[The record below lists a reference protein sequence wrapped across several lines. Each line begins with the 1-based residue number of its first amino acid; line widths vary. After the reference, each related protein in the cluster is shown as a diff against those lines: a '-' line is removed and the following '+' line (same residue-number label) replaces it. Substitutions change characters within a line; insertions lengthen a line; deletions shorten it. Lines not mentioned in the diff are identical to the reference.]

1 MEQIEKLQEEI
12 KKLKARVYDLE
23 TDNRKS
29 IRKLSSFFTDE
40 EKELYIVIAQYGT
53 YTLIYRGTKF
63 EPWVVAY
70 GYRPEQKCW
79 DHGNYF
85 DVFADALLYLIKH
98 EPILFYMAEELRKEN
113 KDETEE

>member
-12 KKLKARVYDLE
+12 RKLKARVYDLE
-23 TDNRKS
+23 TDNRKVF
-29 IRKLSSFFTDE
+29 RRLSSFKE
-40 EKELYIVIAQYGT
+40 EGKELYIVIAEYSD

-70 GYRPEQKCW
+70 GYRPKQKCW

>member
-1 MEQIEKLQEEI
+1 MEEIEKLQEEI

-53 YTLIYRGTKF
+53 YTLIYRGTQF
-63 EPWVVAY
+63 EPWVVAWL
-70 GYRPEQKCW
+70 YRPEQKCW
-79 DHGNYF
+79 DQGHYF
-85 DVFADALLYLIKH
+85 DRFADAIKYLFEN
-98 EPILFYMAEELRKEN
+98 EPILQGIFRKEN
-113 KDETEE
+113 EDE